1 MSGACHARDDPLM
14 MLPHDVA
21 AMLEEYALEVEHL
34 PGVSRINP
42 HAFVEAKSEL
52 IHKLRLKAREMRTV
66 PVIPKPLPMLR
77 PGAVD
82 VGRRSVQVE
91 VRGGRRRA

>member
-1 MSGACHARDDPLM
+1 M

-21 AMLEEYALEVEHL
+21 AMLEQFAFDVERIR
-34 PGVSRINP
+34 GVSRHDM
-42 HAFVEAKSEL
+42 HAFVEDKSE
-52 IHKLRLKAREMRTV
+52 IVGRLRAKARELRTV
-66 PVIPKPLPMLR
+66 PVMPKPLPMLR

-82 VGRRSVQVE
+82 VGRRSVRVE